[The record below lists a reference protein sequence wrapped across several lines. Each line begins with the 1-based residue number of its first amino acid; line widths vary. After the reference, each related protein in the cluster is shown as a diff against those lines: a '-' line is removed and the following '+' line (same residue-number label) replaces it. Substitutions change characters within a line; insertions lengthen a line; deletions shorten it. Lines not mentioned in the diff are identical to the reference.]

1 MKKLNY
7 KIWLITAAVFCV
19 ITVVVSACKK
29 YVDFKDVILMTGTEN
44 DPLVKFTVENA
55 PSSFSVSATSTTKV
69 ESDITVNFAID
80 SSLVTKYNK
89 EVNANY
95 FFPPEGSYELSTASG
110 KIKAGTHISEPVT
123 VRILST
129 ANLVDGKP
137 YIIPVTIKSTTGSL
151 DVLETSRTIYLKVAR
166 VVDFKSIDISS
177 PNFYATYPFTES
189 FNNVSQY
196 TFEIK
201 CYINEW
207 HTGNPPISRLCNWG
221 PLDESLPNLLR
232 FGEAGGKVNQLQ
244 WVSSEGSVF
253 STTEFAT
260 KTWYTISCVYDG
272 SSYKL
277 YINGKL
283 DGSFEGAGRIYQFAM
298 LELGMSYSGYQ
309 TSQRFLGRTAEVRF
323 WNRPLSMTEIQEGLC
338 GVDAAA
344 NGLVA
349 YWKMNE
355 GSGNTFFDRTG
366 HGRDLTWPKAV
377 VWNADSDNKC
387 AQ

>member
-19 ITVVVSACKK
+19 IAVVVPACQK

-55 PSSFSVSATSTTKV
+55 PSSFSVSATATAKV

-95 FFPPEGSYELSTASG
+95 FFPPEGSYELSAASG
-110 KIKAGTHISEPVT
+110 TIKAGTHISEPVT

-166 VVDFKSIDISS
+166 VIDFKSIDISS
-177 PNFYATYPFTES
+177 PNFYATYPFTEPY
-189 FNNVSQY
+189 NNVTQY

-201 CYINEW
+201 CYINDW

-232 FGEAGGKVNQLQ
+232 FGEAGSKVNQLQ

-272 SSYKL
+272 NSYKL

-283 DGSFEGAGRIYQFAM
+283 DGSFEGAGRVYQFAM

-323 WNRPLSMTEIQEGLC
+323 WSRALSMTEIQEGLC

-377 VWNADSDNKC
+377 LWNADSDNKC